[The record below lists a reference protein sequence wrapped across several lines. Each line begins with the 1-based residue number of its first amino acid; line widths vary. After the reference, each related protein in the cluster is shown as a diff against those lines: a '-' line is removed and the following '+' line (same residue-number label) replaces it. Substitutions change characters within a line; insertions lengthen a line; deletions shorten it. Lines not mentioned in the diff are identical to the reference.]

1 MLALKLF
8 LVPVLIAMVTFAGR
22 WRGPALA
29 GMLAGCPVVAAPVL
43 LLVAIQ
49 YGPGFAVSATA
60 GAMYAPLANASFC
73 LGYAWAATRFPWWIS
88 LTGGLFSYAIAG
100 GLLIGLT
107 PSAYPTLFL
116 TIPSLWLI
124 WRSFPTNMELSATPS
139 RSAGDLPAR
148 MIAGAVLVMVVTF
161 AAPALGPRLSG
172 ILSGFPVLGCVLAS
186 SSHRVEGPEFVI
198 RLLKGMVTGFYTML
212 FFIFTLAILL
222 PEWGIT
228 HSFIMAFA
236 IGTLIQIGTVGMKP
250 FTLPRT
256 R

>member
-8 LVPVLIAMVTFAGR
+8 LVPCLIAIVTFAGR

-29 GMLAGCPVVAAPVL
+29 GLLAGCPVVAAPVL

-60 GAMYAPLANASFC
+60 GAMYAPPANAFFC

-88 LTGGLFSYAIAG
+88 LIGGLFAYAIAG
-100 GLLIGLT
+100 GLLIGLA
-107 PSAYPTLFL
+107 PSAYPT
-116 TIPSLWLI
+116 LI
-124 WRSFPTNMELSATPS
+124 WRSFPTNMELRAVPS
-139 RSAGDLPAR
+139 RSAGELPAR
-148 MIAGAVLVMVVTF
+148 MIAGAALVMVVTF
-161 AAPALGPRLSG
+161 TAPVLGPRLSG

-186 SSHRVEGPEFVI
+186 SSHRVEGAEFVI

-212 FFIFTLAILL
+212 FFIFTLASVL

-236 IGTLIQIGTVGMKP
+236 IAALIQSGMIGLKSTLRRVG
-250 FTLPRT
+250 
-256 R
+256 